1 MYEKLFSPIMV
12 GNLRFKNR
20 VVFPPISTNLASMQ
34 GEITPEFVYHYGRRA
49 KGGAS
54 MIIIENLCIQ
64 YPDARHGA
72 TQPRIDD
79 DSFIPGLSKIAY
91 EVHKY
96 GAYLFAELTHPG
108 AMSNIKLA
116 KGKPPVAPSALDI
129 RPDHV
134 IPKELTE
141 EEIYELADIFAQAA
155 LRAKRSYMDG
165 VEIEAAHGLLVN
177 QFLSPFSNK
186 RKDKFGGS
194 VENRV
199 RFSKLII
206 DRIHELCGNDFVVTA
221 RLGVKDFVENGL
233 TSKEAVEIAKAYEEM
248 GYKALHGDVG
258 FGPNEKRLEPMQYP
272 EAWRTEYAEVLKK
285 GGVNIPIV
293 AVGMIRCPETAEKIL
308 ESDRA
313 DLIGLGRTLLADPDW
328 PIKAESGREKEIR
341 KCIGCSECILAR
353 HHEGSST
360 RCGFNPTVGKR
371 ESEEILIPALE
382 KKKIL
387 VVGAGPGGLEA
398 AITLKRRGHKVTIW
412 EKKSQ
417 IGGNVRLGSVPPGKE
432 KLTWMIDYYDYMIR
446 KLNIEIQFNKEANV
460 NNILDFNPNAVVVAT
475 GSKPIIPPIKG
486 INNPKVLD
494 YVAILEGKYKNIK
507 DQRVVV
513 GGGGLVGCE
522 TAQLLAQQNQVS
534 LIEMLPELAI
544 GTEPISRGYLMREL
558 NSCGIKA
565 YLNYLVKEIDDD
577 YIIISSKEGIKRLP
591 YDTFVVA
598 FGGKP
603 DRSLYEKL
611 QGKVERYFVGD
622 AFKVTKIIDAVQTGY
637 AIGKII

>member
-1 MYEKLFSPIMV
+1 MYENLFSPIMV

-20 VVFPPISTNLASMQ
+20 VVFPPISTNLASTQ
-34 GEITPEFVYHYGRRA
+34 GEITPEFAYHYGRRA

-79 DSFIPGLSKIAY
+79 DRFVPGLSKIAY

-96 GAYLFAELTHPG
+96 GSYLFAELTHPG

-116 KGKPPVAPSALDI
+116 NGKSPVAPSALDI

-134 IPKELTE
+134 VPRELSE
-141 EEIYELADIFAQAA
+141 EEIYDIADTFAQSA
-155 LRAKRSYMDG
+155 LRAKRAYMDG

-194 VENRV
+194 IENRV

-206 DRIHELCGNDFVVTA
+206 DKIHEVCGNDFVVTA

-233 TSKEAVEIAKAYEEM
+233 TNDEAIEIAKAYEEM
-248 GYKALHGDVG
+248 GYKTLHGDVG

-293 AVGMIRCPETAEKIL
+293 AVGIIRCPETAEKIL
-308 ESDRA
+308 KSDRA
-313 DLIGLGRTLLADPDW
+313 DLIGLGRTLIADPDW
-328 PIKAESGREKEIR
+328 PIKTETGREQEIR

-353 HHEGSST
+353 HHEGSAT
-360 RCGFNPTVGKR
+360 RCGFNPAVGKR
-371 ESEEILIPALE
+371 ESEEILLPTLDE
-382 KKKIL
+382 RNIL
-387 VVGAGPGGLEA
+387 IIGAGPGGLEA
-398 AITLKRRGHKVTIW
+398 AVTLKKRGHKATIW

-432 KLTWMIDYYDYMIR
+432 KLTWMIDYYDYMIK
-446 KLNIEIQFNKEANV
+446 KLDINIIYNKEATIDD
-460 NNILDFNPNAVVVAT
+460 ILKFNPDAVVVAT
-475 GSKPIIPPIKG
+475 GSTPIIPPIKG
-486 INNPKVLD
+486 INNPKVID
-494 YVAILEGKYKNIK
+494 YVTILEGEYKNIK
-507 DQRVVV
+507 NQKVVV

-522 TAQLLAQQNQVS
+522 TAHLLAQNNHVS
-534 LIEMLPELAI
+534 LIEMLAELAM
-544 GTEPISRGYLMREL
+544 GMEPISRTYLLREL
-558 NSCGIKA
+558 NNCDIQA
-565 YLNYLVKEIDDD
+565 YLDSTVKDIDNK
-577 YIIISSKEGIKRLP
+577 YVAISSENGDDKIP
-591 YDTFVVA
+591 YDIFVTA

-622 AFKVTKIIDAVQTGY
+622 AFKVTKIIDAVQAGY